1 MAGVV
6 AMASVIEDFDTQP
19 CKKARQDGSSPIV
32 KTITNYFS
40 PLPKPAEKPFS
51 PPRSNN
57 IMDYFS
63 KRPNLVSK
71 EKSSS
76 PEQTKES
83 CQKSQSAEK
92 LSTPEADSKQP
103 SQKRRKKTNVSR
115 KLVEDKAVDEECSFI
130 IQDTPEKTVS
140 APKSRKPSQKKHKRA
155 KKCLVENVCRTVDM
169 EPTEKDCST
178 VQPEV
183 KVISSS
189 SPSSVMLP
197 KDNVKR
203 NRKPAVKSKIDD
215 QPVKQTEAE
224 AKEAA
229 SFLADASMEVNVDE
243 NSELNSSTVM
253 ISFEDFVRSHSQDDA
268 EEVGEDEQCKDH
280 SIQDVEEVEMKEIVQ
295 LEPPESNEAS
305 GEAPLQVS
313 QRTLTIQAE
322 VHKCKEP
329 VGKVASIFNK
339 RKVIDPPVEEAS
351 VNKPTSPTVKRRS
364 NVVLLEE
371 ELELLVLESDSTSKC
386 SESERKQFMAAFK
399 QAGKVAKTQEKQ
411 KKLADK
417 DAEESSARPPV
428 DEQAPPLAQENKV
441 VKKKSGRKPKKK
453 ANVDSA
459 APAQCPAEEAV
470 VVKENKTGATESN
483 DSTPATRRSLRG
495 GAGSRTPIAPP
506 TDGSA
511 KPTAEEASLGTP
523 VSVSTPRKRKSRHG
537 VFVAELVCPPDTK
550 ESPIRIRLT
559 RVRRD
564 CDKGE
569 NGINCPLAS
578 KNESEK
584 QKQAKKL
591 VEKAKAIKKSKKAV
605 EVKSSL
611 RRSSRSEA
619 SVTKTYCE
627 DEDSIVCLEEAPAAP
642 AKGTVEKNKPKKSLR
657 SLNDVLGKQ
666 ASLGKG
672 SKQTTPGQEKNVRK
686 VSIFDESSREGS
698 ENSQDDEQFKARRE
712 FLKSG
717 LPENFRK
724 QIAKAAATR
733 EAYSAHCSSFQ
744 PVLHTTQ
751 PPTEC
756 PLWSLPWPES
766 PLLSHLKEPWS
777 HKISSALSFSGDFGV
792 KTEAAC
798 KVSHR
803 RVSGWRPDISADAL
817 QLLIEEVRSCN
828 ASFPVQM
835 FLTRLKTK
843 CSEYHQL
850 CSSGQCS
857 SVCTIEDKPLLT
869 RFSSE
874 AAPKVASTDSSV
886 KAGGK
891 GKRKRLDDDGVKA
904 AKKQRAGLGDESV
917 SMPVEAS
924 ARGRRGRR
932 AQKQSVPEK
941 SQAPSISEDDS
952 PSGEG
957 ACLENVVREDVLWT
971 DKYQPQHSSDIIG
984 NTASVRRLHS
994 WLKEW
999 KLRADREEKKQRE
1012 PKKQEDSSV
1021 DSDWDGG
1028 DEDSVFAEDGLCNTV
1043 LITGPTGVGKTAA
1056 VYACAQELGFKV
1068 FEVNASSQR
1077 SGRLILSQLREAT
1090 QSHQV
1095 DSQGV
1100 NAHKPTYFTSYSTG
1114 SSTGSVK
1121 HGISPRKINSPRRVV
1136 SSPRKLPQ
1144 SPRGSKRGG
1153 LAPTSLAKFFKPGAD
1168 SSKKDH
1174 HKSKSSAHEAPLKS
1188 KNTVKSPT
1196 STTSNQN
1203 TEEQSKKTA
1212 TSLILFEEVDVI
1224 FEEDSGFLAAIK
1236 TFMATTKRPVILT
1249 TSDPAFSGMFDGPF
1263 EEIHF
1268 KTPSLVNVCSYLRL
1282 LCLTE
1287 NLRTDPSDVS
1297 ALLRLN
1303 DCDIRQSLLQLQF
1316 WARSAGG
1323 RRDDHLLA
1331 HKDEKP
1337 GTSGE
1342 MKDPPE
1348 CALPP
1353 CDTGCTESALGLIIS
1368 GPEKSFWDLLRTR
1381 SQDAACWSL
1390 LVEGLRR
1397 GFNLT
1402 YSNMESLVPLPQK
1415 ELETF
1420 MKTPQLS
1427 QSSQVE
1433 KLIPPPDPP
1442 SLLPSAESDD
1452 GSPEKLPH
1460 RMKKNKRMRQLSDK
1474 DGLQSD
1480 SDSEDG
1486 FLSLSKPQPHLK
1498 EETSKSLIRR
1508 SRPLTP
1514 EERLVS
1520 LPVSQGLQAIADFFD
1535 TMSFAD
1541 SFAQRNPPALSLVKD
1556 GMADEPRMDC
1566 ARSTCEEKERVLEM
1580 QAAVA
1585 ALSFHK
1591 CRTSVAEAWDHA
1603 LKLDE
1608 ELARKATE
1616 ELTLPVAS
1624 HRSGFSFTAGDPCPA
1639 HLAAHRRGVMDSLQC
1654 RGAFG
1659 AVDSRL
1665 VALDYLPTLRTICRS
1680 ERLKE
1685 QGKVKRRFLHYLDSI
1700 HLGVGRETLQHL
1712 AEDFP

>member
-19 CKKARQDGSSPIV
+19 CKKARKDGGSPIV

-76 PEQTKES
+76 PEQPKES
-83 CQKSQSAEK
+83 CQKNQSVEK
-92 LSTPEADSKQP
+92 QSTPEALSKQP
-103 SQKRRKKTNVSR
+103 PQKRRKKTNVSR
-115 KLVEDKAVDEECSFI
+115 KLVEDKAVDEDCSFVV
-130 IQDTPEKTVS
+130 QDSPERNVS
-140 APKSRKPSQKKHKRA
+140 APKSRKPSQKKQKRA
-155 KKCLVENVCRTVDM
+155 EKCLVENECKTV
-169 EPTEKDCST
+169 EPTEEDCSIE
-178 VQPEV
+178 QPEV
-183 KVISSS
+183 QVISSS
-189 SPSSVMLP
+189 SPSSVVLP
-197 KDNVKR
+197 KDKVKR
-203 NRKPAVKSKIDD
+203 NRKPAAKSKKDD
-215 QPVKQTEAE
+215 EPVKQIEAE
-224 AKEAA
+224 VKEAA
-229 SFLADASMEVNVDE
+229 SFLSDASMEVNVDE

-268 EEVGEDEQCKDH
+268 EEVGDDEQCKAPSVQVVD
-280 SIQDVEEVEMKEIVQ
+280 EVEIKEN
-295 LEPPESNEAS
+295 EPLQPPVSNEAS
-305 GEAPLQVS
+305 GEAPLQVP

-339 RKVIDPPVEEAS
+339 RNVVGSPAEVAS
-351 VNKPTSPTVKRRS
+351 VGKSPSPTVKRRS

-399 QAGKVAKTQEKQ
+399 QAGKVAKTQEKL
-411 KKLADK
+411 KKPADK
-417 DAEESSARPPV
+417 DAEEGAARPPV
-428 DEQAPPLAQENKV
+428 DEQAPPVAQGDKV
-441 VKKKSGRKPKKK
+441 VKKKPGRKTKKK

-459 APAQCPAEEAV
+459 AATQSPAEEAV

-483 DSTPATRRSLRG
+483 DSAPATRRSLRG
-495 GAGSRTPIAPP
+495 GAGSRTPIAPQM
-506 TDGSA
+506 DGSA
-511 KPTAEEASLGTP
+511 KPAAEEASLGTP
-523 VSVSTPRKRKSRHG
+523 VSISTPRKRKSRHG

-564 CDKGE
+564 SDKGE
-569 NGINCPLAS
+569 NGVNSPLSS

-605 EVKSSL
+605 EVKGTL
-611 RRSSRSEA
+611 RRSSRSETSA
-619 SVTKTYCE
+619 SKTYCE
-627 DEDSIVCLEEAPAAP
+627 DEDSIICLDDAPAAP
-642 AKGTVEKNKPKKSLR
+642 AKGAVEKNKPKKSLR

-666 ASLGKG
+666 ASHGKG
-672 SKQTTPGQEKNVRK
+672 SKQTTASQEKNVRK

-733 EAYSAHCSSFQ
+733 EAYSAQCLSFQ
-744 PVLHTTQ
+744 SVLHATQ
-751 PPTEC
+751 PPTDC
-756 PLWSLPWPES
+756 PLWSLPWPKC
-766 PLLSHLKEPWS
+766 PLLSDLKEPWS
-777 HKISSALSFSGDFGV
+777 QKISSALSCSGHFSM
-792 KTEAAC
+792 KTEAAR
-798 KVSHR
+798 KVSHG
-803 RVSGWRPDISADAL
+803 RVSGWRPDIAADVL
-817 QLLIEEVRSCN
+817 QILIEDVRSCN
-828 ASFPVQM
+828 SSFPVQM

-850 CSSGQCS
+850 CSS
-857 SVCTIEDKPLLT
+857 
-869 RFSSE
+869 E
-874 AAPKVASTDSSV
+874 AAAKVTSTDSSV

-904 AKKQRAGLGDESV
+904 AKKQRAGLGDDSV
-917 SMPVEAS
+917 SVEVEPS
-924 ARGRRGRR
+924 RRARRRRS
-932 AQKQSVPEK
+932 AQKQSVAEK
-941 SQAPSISEDDS
+941 KEAASVSGEDS
-952 PSGEG
+952 PSKDDASVETD
-957 ACLENVVREDVLWT
+957 VVREDVLWT
-971 DKYQPQHSSDIIG
+971 DKYQPQHSSDIVG

-999 KLRADREEKKQRE
+999 KLRADREEKRQRE
-1012 PKKQEDSSV
+1012 PKKPEDSSV

-1028 DEDSVFAEDGLCNTV
+1028 DDSVFAEDGLCNTV

-1114 SSTGSVK
+1114 SSTSSVK
-1121 HGISPRKINSPRRVV
+1121 HGISPRKMNSPRRVV

-1168 SSKKDH
+1168 SSKKEH
-1174 HKSKSSAHEAPLKS
+1174 QKSKSSTHEAPLKS
-1188 KNTVKSPT
+1188 KNTLKSPT
-1196 STTSNQN
+1196 SS

-1249 TSDPAFSGMFDGPF
+1249 TSDPAFSTMFDGHF

-1287 NLRTDPSDVS
+1287 NLRTDASDVN

-1303 DCDIRQSLLQLQF
+1303 NCDVRQSLLQMQF

-1323 RRDDHLLA
+1323 RHDDRQLQA
-1331 HKDEKP
+1331 RKDGEA

-1342 MKDPPE
+1342 VKD
-1348 CALPP
+1348 LPL
-1353 CDTGCTESALGLIIS
+1353 CDTGCTESALGLINS
-1368 GPEKSFWDLLRTR
+1368 QTEKSIWDLLKTQT
-1381 SQDAACWSL
+1381 QDVASWAL

-1415 ELETF
+1415 ELEPFT
-1420 MKTPQLS
+1420 KKPQLS
-1427 QSSQVE
+1427 QRE
-1433 KLIPPPDPP
+1433 KPLPVPPPEPT
-1442 SLLPSAESDD
+1442 SFLPSAESDD
-1452 GSPEKLPH
+1452 GSPVKLSH
-1460 RMKKNKRMRQLSDK
+1460 RMKKNKRTRQSADK
-1474 DGLQSD
+1474 GGLQSD
-1480 SDSEDG
+1480 SDSGDG
-1486 FLSLSKPQPHLK
+1486 FLSLSKPQPDLK
-1498 EETSKSLIRR
+1498 EEMNKNLTVR
-1508 SRPLTP
+1508 SRALTA
-1514 EERLVS
+1514 EERLTS

-1535 TMSFAD
+1535 SMSFAD
-1541 SFAQRNPPALSLVKD
+1541 SFTQRNPPALSAVKD
-1556 GMADEPRMDC
+1556 GMMDEPRMDC
-1566 ARSTCEEKERVLEM
+1566 DRSSCEEKERVLEV
-1580 QAAVA
+1580 QAAVE

-1591 CRTSVAEAWDHA
+1591 CRTSLTEARDQA

-1608 ELARKATE
+1608 ELGRKAME
-1616 ELTLPVAS
+1616 ELTLPVAP
-1624 HRSGFSFTAGDPCPA
+1624 HRASFSFTAGDPCPA
-1639 HLAAHRRGVMDSLQC
+1639 HLATHRRDVMDSLVC

-1659 AVDSRL
+1659 AVDRRL
-1665 VALDYLPTLRTICRS
+1665 MGLDYLPTLRTICRS
-1680 ERLKE
+1680 EQLKE
-1685 QGKVKRRFLHYLDSI
+1685 QEKVKRRFLHYLDSI
-1700 HLGVGRETLQHL
+1700 HLGVDRETLQHL
-1712 AEDFP
+1712 AEEFPGSHTRLKPCR